1 MGMTPQDGLPD
12 WLRGI
17 DDDDDGSDAPRPGSE
32 QTPGDDL
39 PPWLRSEEQPAP
51 PPAPVHDP
59 NSIEAFL
66 AGAEFVPQSI
76 DSEMT
81 YDDWSKI
88 RKEAE
93 RPKSLEEEIPDM
105 FVGSPLVPPA
115 SPSASTD
122 RADTSD
128 LPDWFLGLDELD
140 TSDAPAWFTKSG
152 SLSPQAP
159 LTAALESQDDAYSE
173 SAYPS
178 ATDNPYA
185 GTPDLPR
192 ISGELPAWM
201 SGLVQETPA
210 AAEPEADSVSDFFNS
225 ITGTRELQE
234 ARLPD
239 AMAAPPPVL
248 GSDTIS
254 SLFADLVQ
262 DDADLNWVVDQPAE
276 ALTPSDTYA
285 RKMDDFFSSI
295 RSDRG
300 MPDAAASVEEDELPP
315 EFMSTGGPP
324 AAAETEFDPFASE
337 LSAPLTPAPI
347 DEVEEPDL
355 NWFFSQGAEG
365 DPGAAK
371 APAFA
376 ARSTKPEDQPEA
388 LPDTGTLRWLGE
400 VEGIVSAIAAPD
412 EPERDITPIPGTG
425 VLFDPD
431 AEHEDA
437 EEPRQ
442 EFDWGDLGRTSEQRA
457 AVVAQEPAAPSPWDV
472 DEAQP
477 EAGDDWLSSLTPDAA
492 PEPPADAPSLADVP
506 RPSLLTGRLARRA
519 GLVQDEPPPPT
530 PQPAPQEEEPQFN
543 LFDDLFDASAEPAA
557 ADAAVDFSFSDADA
571 APGDAAAELEDLF
584 ADMAASSTWD
594 DIAAPQRKARQ
605 EFESAPV
612 EPLDLFAG
620 SDLDD
625 VLSSAQLTEDL
636 LTNAPLDAP
645 PARSGLPNTGELFS
659 RLTFDD
665 QLDAANAAAEADDD
679 LTQFSFDQIP
689 SDTPPAH
696 ARAQSAPADD
706 RDHDLFG
713 DLDFG
718 AAGEDFLD
726 LGGAAAEEGAADL
739 DLSDLFT
746 PVTRAPIEPFD
757 FSGTTDAAADDA
769 FPLFADDDQ
778 PVTPPAEAAYIPTGS
793 TDSLE
798 DIETDWLSDDLFAE
812 TGSMRAAEVEAEAEA
827 AYDPGDP
834 AAQSDFYAPFDL
846 TQSDIGGPL
855 ADVDTGAVDQP
866 DMAAES
872 AWEPAAQLDAI
883 EDMFGSGA
891 DFDFPP
897 TYDQRDPD
905 AAADTV
911 AAVGDVLFE
920 PDDVSFEQ
928 PDEDFGYRPPRVYED
943 DELIFDSGAGAFA
956 MSSPT
961 SGTTLDDQFLDLTEE
976 ELADSQPTYS
986 DLAFTLL
993 DQAAD
998 VAGADADGP
1007 TTLTAG
1013 LPYARTTATP
1023 NQPDDVPSA
1032 AAVDFDFDGDA
1043 LPTAGALL
1051 GQAPEAGLFGMTAAD
1066 PPLFETDDDRPWD
1079 AGQAAAP
1086 STQNFS
1092 DLFADMADD
1101 RPDSDEP
1108 RYDAHDEDEAAPTG
1122 DDDLFAGFDFGA
1134 LGSAGGPPSS
1144 SPPIAEFTD
1153 PDEEPPDLGWL
1164 GDQAQQP
1171 EMGAADFDFSV
1182 FELQG
1187 ELPPA
1192 DEWLEAADRGDSQ
1205 PSSAEAGGFDFGQA
1219 QAEPAAEPQIELDWL
1234 ADEARPAQPQPSPDS
1249 GSLADLFG
1257 NLEESDFSA
1266 AWNYGSGESVVVD
1279 EGAGQPAEAAPI
1291 PAFDDV
1297 DSYLAQLSADLPPQS
1312 AGAGPQA
1319 GSVDLDQLFASDADD
1334 TFAGMGST
1342 PSAPAFSEMPDTSLD
1357 GPEWLNDLGVSVSE
1371 NSASA
1376 LIRKGRDRSLDQLDD
1391 RLKRLRDRA
1400 EAIPD
1405 AGSGGHG
1412 PDTTL
1417 SSVLPGLGPDLLSPA
1432 ALGPRGGEVGAA
1444 LVGGLMLTPEQQARA
1459 TLLASLVASSADQTI
1474 PAGERNR
1481 LSPIELTY
1489 DRIGDLADDDGT
1501 EFLPRA
1507 AESAPVATVP
1517 AAKSRRRTSRR
1528 PRARLDR
1535 LVIGLLLA
1543 AGIALPQ
1550 IVPGLQFGQP
1560 PSATFAAGSRQE
1572 RVFSAVEALPPGA
1585 VVLVAVEYGA
1595 SAAAE
1600 MDASTDAL
1608 LRHLLLRG
1616 AYPVIVGGDGVGLIH
1631 ADTLLGSLNNDAAFL
1646 ARLQIDHLEANR
1658 DYFVARF
1665 LAGGTLGIR
1674 AFAANTAQQ
1683 LVQDIRGQVTGLTIR
1698 SLSDFSLILVISDR
1712 ADAVRGYAEQIAP
1725 LAAAPVIAAVSYS
1738 AAPLIEPYT
1747 RSGLSG
1753 SLPALAGLLVGF
1765 VDSFT
1770 YHALI
1775 GTDAPPL
1782 DAAEGTPIP
1791 SLIESVPRGDR
1802 PEPLLATLTPTPT
1815 HTPTITPTPTPTLT
1829 PSLTPTPPP
1838 AVRTRGET
1846 INVRSGPGVNNAV
1859 VGQLEPGVAAA
1870 FIAYNEASTWVNI
1883 ALEDGTSGWV
1893 SAELVD
1899 IIPFSPGT
1907 PGAVVPRQ
1915 DGSAKRDAGSPGQDD
1930 ATAETDGTE
1939 QPDATATARPTRT
1952 PSRTPAP
1959 TERASAAP
1967 TRTPLPTR
1975 TPSAAAEATA
1985 EVTPE
1990 ATVEL
1995 APDQPVSSAPPP
2007 VAPITLNALA
2017 ARWDGM
2023 TAGLIVAIL
2032 VISFGSV
2039 VNILRSIVR
2048 RARQRRE
2055 IR

>member
-12 WLRGI
+12 WLRGL

-32 QTPGDDL
+32 QAPGDDL

-51 PPAPVHDP
+51 SSPAPAHDP

-105 FVGSPLVPPA
+105 FVGSPLAPPA
-115 SPSASTD
+115 TPPASTD

-159 LTAALESQDDAYSE
+159 LTAALQSQDEAYNE

-239 AMAAPPPVL
+239 EMAAPPPVL

-254 SLFADLVQ
+254 SLFADLAQ

-300 MPDAAASVEEDELPP
+300 VPDAVVTEEEDELPP
-315 EFMSTGGPP
+315 EFMPSGGSP
-324 AAAETEFDPFASE
+324 AAPETEFDPFASD

-355 NWFFSQGAEG
+355 NWFFSQGTEG

-376 ARSTKPEDQPEA
+376 ARSTKPEDQPEP

-431 AEHEDA
+431 AEHEDV

-442 EFDWGDLGRTSEQRA
+442 EFDWGDLGRTTQQQ
-457 AVVAQEPAAPSPWDV
+457 AVVVAEEPAASSPWDV
-472 DEAQP
+472 DEVQP

-519 GLVQDEPPPPT
+519 GLVQDEPPPT
-530 PQPAPQEEEPQFN
+530 PQPVPQAEEPQFN
-543 LFDDLFDASAEPAA
+543 LFDDLFEADAEPAA
-557 ADAAVDFSFSDADA
+557 PAEAAVDFSFSDADA
-571 APGDAAAELEDLF
+571 APADTSAELDDLF

-605 EFESAPV
+605 EFESAPA

-636 LTNAPLDAP
+636 LANAPLDAP

-665 QLDAANAAAEADDD
+665 QIDAANAAAEADDD

-689 SDTPPAH
+689 SDTPSARP
-696 ARAQSAPADD
+696 RAQSAPADD
-706 RDHDLFG
+706 SDHDLFG

-718 AAGEDFLD
+718 AAGEDI
-726 LGGAAAEEGAADL
+726 LGLGEAAVEEGAADL

-757 FSGTTDAAADDA
+757 FSGTTDAVADAPADDA
-769 FPLFADDDQ
+769 FSLFADDDQ
-778 PVTPPAEAAYIPTGS
+778 SVTPPAEAAYTPTGS
-793 TDSLE
+793 TDSLD

-812 TGSMRAAEVEAEAEA
+812 TGSMRAAELDAPADQD

-834 AAQSDFYAPFDL
+834 AAQSDIYAPFDL
-846 TQSDIGGPL
+846 TAADAEAPLMDVGAAVSDYPDL
-855 ADVDTGAVDQP
+855 AAEPAWDQAAQADV
-866 DMAAES
+866 
-872 AWEPAAQLDAI
+872 I

-897 TYDQRDPD
+897 TYDQHDP
-905 AAADTV
+905 AAATGTY
-911 AAVGDVLFE
+911 AAVTPPADEALFE
-920 PDDVSFEQ
+920 PDDVSIEQ

-998 VAGADADGP
+998 VADADADGP
-1007 TTLTAG
+1007 TTLAAG
-1013 LPYARTTATP
+1013 LPYARAAEP
-1023 NQPDDVPSA
+1023 SALDQSDEVPSTLRD
-1032 AAVDFDFDGDA
+1032 DFDFDGDA

-1051 GQAPEAGLFGMTAAD
+1051 GQELDAELFEMSATE
-1066 PPLFETDDDRPWD
+1066 PPLFDADDDRTWD
-1079 AGQAAAP
+1079 AAQAPAP
-1086 STQNFS
+1086 ATQDFS
-1092 DLFADMADD
+1092 DLFADMAADHA
-1101 RPDSDEP
+1101 DSDEP
-1108 RYDAHDEDEAAPTG
+1108 RYDAHDEDEAAPSS

-1134 LGSAGGPPSS
+1134 LGGAGGPPASR
-1144 SPPIAEFTD
+1144 PPIAEFTD
-1153 PDEEPPDLGWL
+1153 PDEEPSDLGWL

-1171 EMGAADFDFSV
+1171 QPDAADFDFSV

-1187 ELPPA
+1187 EMPPA
-1192 DEWLEAADRGDSQ
+1192 DE
-1205 PSSAEAGGFDFGQA
+1205 SSDAVDFDFGQA

-1234 ADEARPAQPQPSPDS
+1234 KDEARPAQPQPPSDS

-1334 TFAGMGST
+1334 TFAGMGSA
-1342 PSAPAFSEMPDTSLD
+1342 PSTPAFSEMPDTALD
-1357 GPEWLNDLGVSVSE
+1357 GPEWLNELGVSVSE

-1405 AGSGGHG
+1405 PDSGAHR

-1417 SSVLPGLGPDLLSPA
+1417 ASVLPGLGPDLLSPA

-1444 LVGGLMLTPEQQARA
+1444 LVGGLMLTADQQARA
-1459 TLLASLVASSADQTI
+1459 ALLASLVASSADQTI

-1501 EFLPRA
+1501 EFLPREA
-1507 AESAPVATVP
+1507 DAAPVAAAP
-1517 AAKSRRRTSRR
+1517 AAKSRRRPSRR

-1535 LVIGLLLA
+1535 LVIGLLLV

-1560 PSATFAAGSRQE
+1560 PPVTFAAGSRQE
-1572 RVFSAVEALPPGA
+1572 RAFGAVEALPPGA

-1600 MDASTDAL
+1600 LDSSTDAL

-1631 ADTLLGSLNNDAAFL
+1631 ADTLLSNFNADSAFL
-1646 ARLQIDHLEANR
+1646 ARLQIDRLEANR

-1698 SLSDFSLILVISDR
+1698 SLADFSLILVISDR
-1712 ADAVRGYAEQIAP
+1712 ADAVRGYVEQIAP

-1775 GTDAPPL
+1775 GTETPPL
-1782 DAAEGTPIP
+1782 DTAEGTPIP
-1791 SLIESVPRGDR
+1791 AVIESVPRGDR

-1815 HTPTITPTPTPTLT
+1815 HTPTVTPTPTPTLT

-1838 AVRTRGET
+1838 AVRTRGDT

-1859 VGQLEPGVAAA
+1859 VGQLEPGAAAA
-1870 FIAYNEASTWVNI
+1870 FIAYNEANTWVNI
-1883 ALEDGTSGWV
+1883 ALEDGTTGWV
-1893 SAELVD
+1893 SAELVSVT
-1899 IIPFSPGT
+1899 PFTPGT
-1907 PGAVVPRQ
+1907 PGAVVPRL
-1915 DGSAKRDAGSPGQDD
+1915 DGSAKRDAGSPQQDD
-1930 ATAETDGTE
+1930 ATAEPDATE
-1939 QPDATATARPTRT
+1939 PPDATATARPTRT

-1959 TERASAAP
+1959 TERASATP
-1967 TRTPLPTR
+1967 TRTPTR
-1975 TPSAAAEATA
+1975 TPTAAAEATA

-1990 ATVEL
+1990 TTVEL
-1995 APDQPVSSAPPP
+1995 APDQPVTPAPPP